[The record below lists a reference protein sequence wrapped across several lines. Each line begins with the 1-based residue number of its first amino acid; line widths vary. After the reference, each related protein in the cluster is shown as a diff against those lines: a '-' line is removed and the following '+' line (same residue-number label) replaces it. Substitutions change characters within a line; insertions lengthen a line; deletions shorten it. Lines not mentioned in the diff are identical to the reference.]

1 MVRVSKE
8 EQRKRKKKTQ
18 QELIEEAKK
27 GGTTS
32 EKREIELFG
41 GVGIE
46 PELPKPT
53 KIIYS
58 EKGKPTGV
66 EKPSGRTILGATP
79 RDVAAIT
86 KTSTGTST
94 GVTGAG
100 AIPGVTGGVIGA
112 QEAAIQEQAQRR
124 AEMIDIERQRL
135 TTEEMPRRVELNPP
149 ELGATT
155 VPLIGGIA
163 RQVALR
169 SFDMASKLYPN
180 RDLEEIKE
188 NLGYMTEDD
197 IRNMAISE
205 IQKEELRKALTTSE
219 GVGSLIEALP
229 GSQWLN
235 KWFDIETPRG
245 NLETVM
251 TDIKS
256 MRKQIS
262 KIGSDVRMGYI
273 DPATAKMKLD
283 TAEQY
288 INFQEARLQ
297 LLIINSPSLEFNS
310 DRVNKFETDI
320 LTVRE
325 TVAQAKIDVLM
336 GVEKDPTML
345 DIYLKQKEQMSD
357 EWASS
362 DW

>member
-1 MVRVSKE
+1 M
-8 EQRKRKKKTQ
+8 
-18 QELIEEAKK
+18 AKK
-27 GGTTS
+27 ETDYKKWKESEEYKKQQQLLEQQRTS
-32 EKREIELFG
+32 PQFLDLG
-41 GVGIE
+41 E

-53 KIIYS
+53 KIITN
-58 EKGKPTGV
+58 EEGRQVGV
-66 EKPSGRTILGATP
+66 EKPSGQTLLGLKPA
-79 RDVAAIT
+79 DVAAIT
-86 KTSTGTST
+86 RQPVGTTGT
-94 GVTGAG
+94 
-100 AIPGVTGGVIGA
+100 TGGVPGMAGQVVGA
-112 QEAAIQEQAQRR
+112 QEYAQAEQAQRR

-163 RQVALR
+163 RQVAFGMVDLATKKGSPGADFLR
-169 SFDMASKLYPN
+169 
-180 RDLEEIKE
+180 E
-188 NLGYMTEDD
+188 NIGALSEDD

-205 IQKEELRKALTTSE
+205 IQKEELRKGLTTSE
-219 GVGSLIEALP
+219 KLGSFLEGIP
-229 GSQWLN
+229 GAAWAS
-235 KWFDIETPRG
+235 KYIDFESPRG
-245 NLETVM
+245 NIETVM

-256 MRKQIS
+256 MRRQIS

-273 DPATAKMKLD
+273 DPATAKIKLD

-288 INFQEARLQ
+288 VNFQEGRLQ
-297 LLIINSPSLEFNS
+297 LLIVHSPSLEFNS

-320 LTVRE
+320 LTVKE
-325 TVAQAKIDVLM
+325 TIAQAKIDVLM

-345 DIYLKQKEQMSD
+345 DIYLKQKEQTSD